1 MVESPGVQVTSP
13 ELELVGAF
21 SLELELFSELELVG
35 TPSLEEDST
44 MLLELG
50 ALASDELLAGLLEPE
65 LSTLLS
71 ELLVW

>member
-13 ELELVGAF
+13 ELELAV
-21 SLELELFSELELVG
+21 SELELCSELELVG